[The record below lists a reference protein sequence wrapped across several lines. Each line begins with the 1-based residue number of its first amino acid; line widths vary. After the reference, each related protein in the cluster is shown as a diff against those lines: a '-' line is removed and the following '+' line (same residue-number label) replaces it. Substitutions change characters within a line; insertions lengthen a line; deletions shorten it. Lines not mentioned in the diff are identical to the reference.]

1 MANNR
6 RIFRSRYKNL
16 VREMSRR
23 NSEFRLE
30 LYNFTEIRECQQYTT
45 QEQGIQTDKAWSQDY
60 DEMRARNTETQDR
73 GVQTDPP
80 RTIGNQTD
88 HKPPESA
95 TTVPSSTVTKL
106 EQPGEHDR
114 IRDLR
119 VNLTLAR
126 SGQAC
131 RAKSSLDRSSP
142 GSSTSPIRS
151 SLTPE
156 RSAYSLREES
166 SRRAVG
172 SGSPCQSASP
182 HRFSRRKC
190 KTGKFFE
197 NASRP
202 IVCWNCRS
210 AQHYYSDCPWPR
222 ERQYCYGC
230 GRDGVTLRTCPN
242 CGIKWKN
249 SGTYPDMGHLGTR
262 KFSNE
267 QLTIDTSSV
276 SSPE

>member
-1 MANNR
+1 
-6 RIFRSRYKNL
+6 
-16 VREMSRR
+16 MSSR

-30 LYNFTEIRECQQYTT
+30 LYNLTEIRECTTIQQYTT
-45 QEQGIQTDKAWSQDY
+45 QEQGIQTDKVWSQDY
-60 DEMRARNTETQDR
+60 ALDEMRARNRETQDR
-73 GVQTDPP
+73 EVQTDPP
-80 RTIGNQTD
+80 STIGTQTD

-95 TTVPSSTVTKL
+95 TIVPLSTVTKL
-106 EQPGEHDR
+106 EQPNEHDR

-119 VNLTLAR
+119 VDLTLAR

-131 RAKSSLDRSSP
+131 RAKFSLHRSSP
-142 GSSTSPIRS
+142 GSSSIRS
-151 SLTPE
+151 SLTPG
-156 RSAYSLREES
+156 RSTSSLREES
-166 SRRAVG
+166 SRRAIA
-172 SGSPCQSASP
+172 SGCQSASP
-182 HRFSRRKC
+182 GRSFRRKF

-202 IVCWNCRS
+202 VVCWNCRS

-230 GRDGVTLRTCPN
+230 GRDGVTLRTCPS
-242 CGIKWKN
+242 CGIEWKN
-249 SGTYPDMGHLGTR
+249 SGTYHPDMGHLGTR
-262 KFSNE
+262 KFSK